1 MLHDPKYTKWPQNRP
16 NGHKIDHHLPLQYPP
31 KFTQIE
37 NMPSGNS
44 GGDVGLVGRE
54 LAGEYLPTGSF
65 MVRGKKNFLPPSHL
79 VRNPLAPSRASENF
93 HRSLANLKNNHTI

>member
-54 LAGEYLPTGSF
+54 LAGVEERADGRVPAHRKFHGQRKKEFPAAVSF
-65 MVRGKKNFLPPSHL
+65 GKKSFSAITS
-79 VRNPLAPSRASENF
+79 VRKFS
-93 HRSLANLKNNHTI
+93 